1 MSPDPHGSSSSTIV
15 NGKAM
20 DTAPVDSA
28 VTAKYGATSSSLST
42 YIFMTVLASDI
53 GSDMVMLKY
62 SISPASL
69 NATDISGIVSISSS
83 SSISSWSWSWSWS
96 SSSIAFIASIN
107 VSSSSLV
114 SSPSLLESDSSNT
127 VLISSSSS
135 SSGPSSAFSNSS
147 NEMLLLLSVSNKHSA
162 SSGVMLS
169 SSIFSIPTS

>member
-42 YIFMTVLASDI
+42 YIFITVLASDI

-83 SSISSWSWSWSWS
+83 SSISSWSWSWS

>member
-15 NGKAM
+15 NG
-20 DTAPVDSA
+20 SA
-28 VTAKYGATSSSLST
+28 IHVASANSDETAKNGATSSSLRT
-42 YIFMTVLASDI
+42 YIFMTVLPSI
-53 GSDMVMLKY
+53 VGSDMVMLKY

-69 NATDISGIVSISSS
+69 NATDMSGIVSISSS

-96 SSSIAFIASIN
+96 SSIAFIAAIN

-127 VLISSSSS
+127 VRASSSSS

-147 NEMLLLLSVSNKHSA
+147 KEMLLLLSVSNKHSA